1 MHGQPCSLMKRAR
14 LDRTDKIRG
23 VQNRQAQCAWLFLTK
38 GGKERLVAKNE
49 E

>member
-1 MHGQPCSLMKRAR
+1 MKRAR

-38 GGKERLVAKNE
+38 GGKERLVAKNKE
-49 E
+49 